1 MSGFRH
7 SKAWATDQR
16 LFYYI
21 QFSHPVKEWER
32 LYEASP
38 TKESFEFI
46 NPNNEPVLIKI
57 GISAVDEQGAK
68 QNLEQEIGNNSFEDI
83 KKEAQQN
90 WEQTI
95 RKNS

>member
-1 MSGFRH
+1 MVVLLLMNIKKEVSGFRH

-57 GISAVDEQGAK
+57 GICFSTKGCRVG
-68 QNLEQEIGNNSFEDI
+68 G
-83 KKEAQQN
+83 
-90 WEQTI
+90 
-95 RKNS
+95 